1 MIQAEASAAREH
13 DLPAEDCRAQ
23 LARILD
29 SADFDATG
37 REHRFLSYVVEEALS
52 GRGDRIKAYSIAV
65 EVFGRDE
72 SFDPQTD
79 PIVRIEAG
87 HLRRA
92 LERYY
97 LTSGQADP
105 ILITIPKGGYVP
117 VFSLRSP
124 PAVGGASGARCFS
137 EAIAARS
144 GSADWRLAAAG
155 RPCGPSRGRSIWR
168 SGWSDD
174 HGSARARRKSPRCL
188 SRRSTI

>member
-1 MIQAEASAAREH
+1 MSSLLRIVAPN
-13 DLPAEDCRAQ
+13 LPVSSN
-23 LARILD
+23 

-37 REHRFLSYVVEEALS
+37 REHRFLSYVVEETLA

-65 EVFGRDE
+65 EVFGRDV

-97 LTSGQADP
+97 LTAGQADP

-117 VFSLRSP
+117 TFSLRSP
-124 PAVGGASGARCFS
+124 
-137 EAIAARS
+137 
-144 GSADWRLAAAG
+144 L
-155 RPCGPSRGRSIWR
+155 RGRR
-168 SGWSDD
+168 G
-174 HGSARARRKSPRCL
+174 GLACCL
-188 SRRSTI
+188 SGRAQPRAFALAELHPG